1 MYKVLIADDAEPIR
15 TGLAIGV
22 DWAHLNCEV
31 IGCVADG
38 QQALSIIRENTPDIV
53 LSDISMEPMTGLEL
67 CSVMAEEY
75 PQIKFILL
83 TGYYNFNDAYQAIK
97 FGVVEFLLKPTSPTQ
112 IASAIKR
119 AITKIKEQDITN
131 MLYSEIQQQATENLA
146 LKQSLL
152 LQNILMGTDY
162 GDELPQLLE
171 DASIDLFCYYC
182 IAIQAYRRKGEEK
195 TPKFYTNVRST
206 ICRYISNVFSSYQLY
221 ITDLDQTL
229 YILFSRNDRRSTP
242 IETVHACCQQLSS
255 MIDMLTDFYISVGIS
270 DEHRNV
276 QELSTA
282 GQEAANASLFA
293 AYSVDETIAEF
304 SSLPAIPEAAI
315 TQIRGNLT
323 ALSDAMRN
331 LDHAKATVLLE
342 DIKNNC
348 LIWKMP
354 FGKVYNICFYIYN
367 ACLQQILNWDIA
379 DFSIDRQHSFTHRLR
394 RCKSIKDAFA
404 LLEQDISEAFAVIN
418 YNSRNVSLID
428 RIQQYVQQ
436 NYASDLSLETI
447 SKLFSF
453 SPGYL
458 SRLFKQETGGN
469 LSTFIQQVRI
479 ERAKELIVSTNL
491 HTYEIAEAVGIS
503 DPIYF
508 SKLFKKMTNC
518 RVRDYRQAATK
529 PPAISTH
536 DPS

>member
-1 MYKVLIADDAEPIR
+1 MYKVLIADDVEPIR
-15 TGLAIGV
+15 TGLAIGI

-31 IGCVADG
+31 IGCVANG
-38 QQALSIIRENTPDIV
+38 QQALSIIRENPPDII

-67 CSVMAEEY
+67 CSVVTKEY
-75 PQIKFILL
+75 PKIKFILL

-97 FGVVEFLLKPTSPTQ
+97 FGVVEFLLKPTSPAQ

-119 AITKIKEQDITN
+119 AISKIREQDITN

-146 LKQSLL
+146 LKQSSL
-152 LQNILMGTDY
+152 LQNILTGTDY

-195 TPKFYTNVRST
+195 TSKFYTNVRST
-206 ICRYISNVFSSYQLY
+206 ICRYISNVFSAYQLY

-229 YILFSRNDRRSTP
+229 YIIFSRNDRRPTP
-242 IETVHACCQQLSS
+242 VETVHTCCQQLSS

-276 QELSTA
+276 QALGA
-282 GQEAANASLFA
+282 ARQEAATAAFFA
-293 AYSVDETIAEF
+293 AYSVNETIAEF
-304 SSLPAIPEAAI
+304 SSLPTVPENTM
-315 TQIRGNLT
+315 TQIRGNL
-323 ALSDAMRN
+323 ASLSDTIRN
-331 LDHAKATVLLE
+331 LDRARASALLE
-342 DIKNNC
+342 NVKTDC

-354 FGKVYNICFYIYN
+354 FEKVCNICLYIYN
-367 ACLQQILNWDIA
+367 ICLQQILNWDIA
-379 DFSIDRQHSFTHRLR
+379 DFSIDRQRSFTHRLR
-394 RCKSIKDAFA
+394 RCRSIEAAFT
-404 LLEQDISEAFAVIN
+404 LLEQEISAAFSVIDHSN
-418 YNSRNVSLID
+418 RHISLID

-436 NYASDLSLETI
+436 NYANDLSLETI
-447 SKLFSF
+447 SRHFSF

-469 LSTFIQQVRI
+469 LSTYIQQVRI
-479 ERAKELIVSTNL
+479 ERAKELIVSTDL

-508 SKLFKKMTNC
+508 SKLFKKITNC
-518 RVRDYRQAATK
+518 RVKDYRQTAR
-529 PPAISTH
+529 PSTA
-536 DPS
+536 SACESL